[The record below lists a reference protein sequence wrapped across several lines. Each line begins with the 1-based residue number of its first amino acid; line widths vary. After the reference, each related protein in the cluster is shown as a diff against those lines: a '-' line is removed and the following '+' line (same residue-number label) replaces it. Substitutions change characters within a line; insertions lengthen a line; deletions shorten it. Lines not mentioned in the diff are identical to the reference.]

1 MKFGHFSDTARE
13 YVITT
18 PRTPLPWINYLG
30 SEAFFSLVS
39 HTAGGYSFYRDAKLR
54 RITRYRYNN
63 VPADSNGRYYYIK
76 DGDTVWN
83 PGWQPTQ
90 TELDSYECRHGL
102 GYSIIT
108 GKKNSLTAKLEL
120 FVPVGDN
127 CEIDRLVLT
136 NESDAPKSFTVFSY
150 LEFCLWNAV
159 DDSTNF
165 QRNFSTG
172 EVEVEGS
179 AIYHKTEYRERRN
192 HYALFTVNTPIDGFD
207 TSRDAFLG
215 AWRSNANPEVVE
227 NGRCTNSVAHG
238 WAPVGVHQVN
248 VTLQPGESRS
258 LIFVLGYIEN
268 PEDEKWAAPGVIN
281 KTRAKE
287 MAARYATDA
296 QVDVALA
303 KLHDHWNNLLSTY
316 SVKSGDEKLDRM
328 VNIWNQYQCMVT
340 FNMSRS
346 ASYYESG
353 TGRGMGFRDSC
364 QDLLGFVH
372 LIPARARERILDIAA
387 TQFPDGSAYHQY
399 QPLTKK
405 GNMDIGSGFND
416 DPLWLIAAVYAYLGE
431 TGDYSIL
438 DETVD
443 FDNDH
448 SLAQP
453 LLEHLRRSFGY
464 LRTHKGPH
472 GLPLIGRADWNDCL
486 NLNCFSKEPGESFQ
500 TTGPSE
506 GPVAESVFIAGMYVK
521 YGNQF
526 AEILDST
533 GHTDE
538 AAAVRAEVA
547 EMEHTVLTAGWD
559 GRWFRRAYDAY
570 GHVVGGEVCGEGKIF
585 IEPQGMCVMAGI
597 GVNTGE
603 AVTAL
608 QSVKEKLDTKY
619 GIVLLQPAY
628 TKYHL
633 ELGEISSYPPGY
645 KENAGIFCHNNPW
658 VSCAETVV
666 GHGDRTFEIYKKT
679 CPAYIEDISEIH
691 RTEPY
696 VYSQMVAGR
705 DAATLGEAK
714 NSWLTVR
721 LLPQSSSPQW
731 AAAFSVRSLYTGV
744 LLHEPENSPTLLRA
758 QQNKGVFFVCSL
770 SGMVIPRAFFCIDRK
785 HDHQRAEGISWVGN
799 LNGVCIG
806 PIPKLLGDM
815 RHGMPAGG
823 KDVIVPFPKA
833 ALNTPAIAVDMVAG
847 PEKRQLSA
855 QAPHII
861 ILTCVELKLGHPC
874 KYLFFDAANRAA
886 RRIKD
891 SQAMPPGKLTLD
903 HKQGIP
909 IFIVNII
916 AVEPGEHPLLEK
928 HLHCVTSLHLPAQY
942 LLPASHLLALC
953 LL

>member
-1 MKFGHFSDTARE
+1 MKFGHFDDDARE

-39 HTAGGYSFYRDAKLR
+39 HTAGGYSFYKDAKLR

-76 DGDTVWN
+76 EGSTIWN

-90 TELDSYECRHGL
+90 TELDFYECRHGL

-108 GKKNSLTAKLEL
+108 GKKNRLAARLEL

-150 LEFCLWNAV
+150 VEFCLWNAV

-179 AIYHKTEYRERRN
+179 TIYHKTEYRERRD
-192 HYALFTVNTPIDGFD
+192 HYALYTVNAPVDGFD

-215 AWRSNANPEVVE
+215 AWRSNSDPEAVE
-227 NGRCTNSVAHG
+227 KGACTNSHAHG
-238 WAPVGVHQVN
+238 WAPVGVHQIN
-248 VTLQPGESRS
+248 VTLNPGESRS
-258 LIFVLGYIEN
+258 LIYMLGYIEN
-268 PEDEKWAAPGVIN
+268 PQEEKWAAPGVIN
-281 KTRAKE
+281 KTRAHE
-287 MAARYATDA
+287 LMARYATDA
-296 QVDVALA
+296 QVDEALA
-303 KLHDHWNNLLSTY
+303 RLHAHWNNLLSTY
-316 SVKSGDEKLDRM
+316 AVRSSDEKLDRM

-405 GNMDIGSGFND
+405 GNMDVGSGFND

-431 TGDYSIL
+431 TGDMSIL
-438 DETVD
+438 DEQVD

-448 SLAQP
+448 TLAQP

-464 LRTHKGPH
+464 LTTHKGPH

-486 NLNCFSKEPGESFQ
+486 NLNCFSDTPGESFQ

-521 YGNQF
+521 YGNEF
-526 AEILDST
+526 AEILEAT
-533 GHTDE
+533 GHADE
-538 AAAVRAEVA
+538 AAAVRKEVA
-547 EMEHTVLTAGWD
+547 GMEHAALTAGWD
-559 GRWFRRAYDAY
+559 GKWFRRAYDAY
-570 GHVVGGEVCGEGKIF
+570 GHVVGGQECEEGQIF

-597 GVNTGE
+597 GVDTGE

-608 QSVKEKLDTKY
+608 QSVQTRLDTKY

-666 GHGDRTFEIYKKT
+666 GHGDRAFEIYKKT

-696 VYSQMVAGR
+696 VYSQMVAGC
-705 DAATLGEAK
+705 DAATFGEAK
-714 NSWLTVR
+714 NSWLTGT
-721 LLPQSSSPQW
+721 
-731 AAAFSVRSLYTGV
+731 AAWTFVDVSQYILGV
-744 LLHEPENSPTLLRA
+744 QPTLAGLKIDPCLPHEMDGFTLRRVWRGA
-758 QQNKGVFFVCSL
+758 TYEITVDNTAHAEKGVASMTVN
-770 SGMVIPRAFFCIDRK
+770 GQPVPTNT
-785 HDHQRAEGISWVGN
+785 IS
-799 LNGVCIG
+799 
-806 PIPKLLGDM
+806 PA
-815 RHGMPAGG
+815 PAGTTVQVKVVMG
-823 KDVIVPFPKA
+823 
-833 ALNTPAIAVDMVAG
+833 
-847 PEKRQLSA
+847 
-855 QAPHII
+855 
-861 ILTCVELKLGHPC
+861 
-874 KYLFFDAANRAA
+874 
-886 RRIKD
+886 
-891 SQAMPPGKLTLD
+891 
-903 HKQGIP
+903 
-909 IFIVNII
+909 
-916 AVEPGEHPLLEK
+916 
-928 HLHCVTSLHLPAQY
+928 
-942 LLPASHLLALC
+942 
-953 LL
+953 